1 MDLHEYADENIK
13 LYESILGFVE
23 GDEKEINK
31 SQEQI
36 VVLQKN
42 IRNSDD
48 FKLLLY
54 FISKI
59 SENHHRNNF
68 FIPKFEQI
76 IQYFAKD
83 MQQFLTNFQI
93 FNLFKNY
100 KRILLFLFQNKIIA
114 PDQSIINLM
123 EEEYTRK
130 KNKYCLYIY
139 PEIQNL
145 LSKEKEQILKK
156 KNIRN

>member
-1 MDLHEYADENIK
+1 
-13 LYESILGFVE
+13 
-23 GDEKEINK
+23 
-31 SQEQI
+31 
-36 VVLQKN
+36 
-42 IRNSDD
+42 
-48 FKLLLY
+48 
-54 FISKI
+54 
-59 SENHHRNNF
+59 
-68 FIPKFEQI
+68 
-76 IQYFAKD
+76 

-156 KNIRN
+156 KILEINSSIFDDFDKKRLMIQLMNS